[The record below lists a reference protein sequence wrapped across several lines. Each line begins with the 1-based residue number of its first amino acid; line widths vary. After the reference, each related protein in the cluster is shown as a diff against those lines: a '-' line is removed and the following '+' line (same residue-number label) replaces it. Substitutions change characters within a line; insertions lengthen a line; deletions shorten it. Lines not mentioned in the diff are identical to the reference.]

1 VRKELKQGILYP
13 VLGALVH
20 RPHRFMR
27 YFQRVKFLFECV
39 EKSHTG
45 DQALHFD
52 CGGASWSHRLCPML
66 MGYTDISVAPLTV
79 RGETLRLP
87 ARKDR
92 V

>member
-1 VRKELKQGILYP
+1 MFHFSAGNTPTSSHVIFNGI
-13 VLGALVH
+13 
-20 RPHRFMR
+20 
-27 YFQRVKFLFECV
+27 KFLFDCV
-39 EKSHTG
+39 EKSHTS

-52 CGGASWSHRLCPML
+52 CGGVSRSRRLCPTL